1 MISLIQSSTYFL
13 IDIVHFIA
21 LTAALFAIFGE
32 FSDYKNYVKFS
43 KYYNPPRYGIIVN
56 FFLQTLINALAFTFM
71 LAVYAIIISYLRSE
85 VSLGPAWIILLI
97 VLAVAISGIIASI
110 GSAISRK
117 GYINLARDPIAKNW
131 LLLSTNEQKEIS
143 AKRRSDYLH
152 ELKVSVFTWKR
163 TNPS

>member
-32 FSDYKNYVKFS
+32 FSDCKDYVKFS

-56 FFLQTLINALAFTFM
+56 FFLQTLINTLVFTFM
-71 LAVYAIIISYLRSE
+71 LAVYAVTLSDLQSE
-85 VSLGPAWIILLI
+85 VSVGFARILLLI
-97 VLAVAISGIIASI
+97 VLVIAISGIIASI

-117 GYINLARDPIAKNW
+117 GYVNLASDPIAKNW
-131 LLLSTNEQKEIS
+131 LLLSTNEQKEMS
-143 AKRRSDYLH
+143 AKRRSDYFH
-152 ELKVSVFTWKR
+152 ELKRSVFTWKR
-163 TNPS
+163 TYPS